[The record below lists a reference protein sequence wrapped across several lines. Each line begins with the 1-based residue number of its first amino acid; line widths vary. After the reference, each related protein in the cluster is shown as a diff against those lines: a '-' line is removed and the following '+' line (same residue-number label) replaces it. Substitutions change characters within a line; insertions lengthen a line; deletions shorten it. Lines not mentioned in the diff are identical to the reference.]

1 MKIKKFFS
9 GKRDSESRKLVLYLI
24 FPIFIMLVVLLQTF
38 NLTVINGKKYETQS
52 ENNRIVS
59 RTIYPTRGL
68 IYDTHDKLL
77 VENIASSQLNL
88 VPERST
94 DTLKKIKEIADLL
107 NLEKSF
113 LLDIY
118 EKQIKKPRY
127 PFQPITLAKS
137 LNDEQIALFSVS
149 SEKFKG
155 FSVET
160 GLVRSVVNKQSLAHV
175 LGYMGYS
182 ESSDVNKSSNFISG
196 NQIGISGIE
205 KTYHDQLS
213 GKVGTRIEE
222 KDVSGKFVRVLSE
235 NNAESG
241 KDLKLSIDLDL
252 QNFLIPFFEG
262 QKGALVALEPKSG
275 LIKALISSP
284 SYDPNIFNSSSSLA
298 EIQSIFND
306 DEGPLFNRA
315 TMGNYPPASTIK
327 PILGLAALDEGIVD
341 WNTIIQDDGEFYVE
355 GDPRPY
361 RGWKEDGHGK
371 VDLEKAI
378 VESSDVYFYSTAYDL
393 TIKRLE
399 PFLNKFGFGAKTNI
413 DAEESNG
420 LVPNEKWKLGYI
432 GEFWFKGDSIN
443 LGIGQGYML
452 STPIQISQAIA
463 VIANRGEI
471 IKPRLVEEIDES
483 PTELESL
490 GKIKLKDETNWKK
503 IEKSMIEVI
512 NSPNGTANNI
522 KDSRYV
528 IAGKTGTAQIKSYED
543 QEYEDI
549 RENPFFRDHALFVGY
564 APIPNPELLIL
575 VIIEN
580 GESGSRVAAPI
591 AKAGFDY
598 YLTKNE

>member
-1 MKIKKFFS
+1 MKIKKIFS

-24 FPIFIMLVVLLQTF
+24 FPIFIMFVVLLQTI

-118 EKQIKKPRY
+118 QKQIKKPRY

-182 ESSDVNKSSNFISG
+182 ESNDDDKSSNFISG

-298 EIQSIFND
+298 EIQSIFSD

-399 PFLNKFGFGAKTNI
+399 PFLNKFGFGGKTNI

-452 STPIQISQAIA
+452 STPIQISQSIA

-490 GKIKLKDETNWKK
+490 GKINLKDETNWEK

-512 NSPNGTANNI
+512 NSLNGTANNI

-564 APIPNPELLIL
+564 APIPDPELLIL

>member
-1 MKIKKFFS
+1 
-9 GKRDSESRKLVLYLI
+9 
-24 FPIFIMLVVLLQTF
+24 MLVVLLQTI

-118 EKQIKKPRY
+118 ERQIKKPRY

-160 GLVRSVVNKQSLAHV
+160 GLVRSVVNKKSLAHV

-182 ESSDVNKSSNFISG
+182 ESNDVSKSSNFISG

-241 KDLKLSIDLDL
+241 KDLKLSIDLEL

-262 QKGALVALEPKSG
+262 QKGALVALEPKTG

-298 EIQSIFND
+298 EIQSIFSD

-399 PFLNKFGFGAKTNI
+399 PFLNKFGFGNKTNI

-463 VIANRGEI
+463 VIANRGDI

-490 GKIKLKDETNWKK
+490 GKINLKDETNWEK

-512 NSPNGTANNI
+512 NAPNGTANNI
-522 KDSRYV
+522 KDTRYV

-564 APIPNPELLIL
+564 APIPDPELLIL

>member
-1 MKIKKFFS
+1 MKKFFA
-9 GKRDSESRKLVLYLI
+9 GKRDSESRRLVLYLI
-24 FPIFIMLVVLLQTF
+24 LPIFIMFVVLLQTI

-52 ENNRIVS
+52 ENNRILS

-77 VENIASSQLNL
+77 VENISSSQLNL
-88 VPERST
+88 VPERSS
-94 DTLKKIKEIADLL
+94 DTSKKIKEIADLL
-107 NLEKSF
+107 SLEKSF

-118 EKQIKKPRY
+118 EKQIKIPRY

-137 LNDEQIALFSVS
+137 LDDEQIALFSVS

-160 GLVRSVVNKQSLAHV
+160 GLVRSVLNKQSLAHV

-182 ESSDVNKSSNFISG
+182 ESNDVYKSSNFISG
-196 NQIGISGIE
+196 NQVGISGIE

-298 EIQSIFND
+298 EIQSIFSD

-399 PFLNKFGFGAKTNI
+399 PFLNKFGFGGKTNI

-420 LVPNEKWKLGYI
+420 LVPNEKWKLGYK

-490 GKIKLKDETNWKK
+490 GKINLNDETNWEK

-522 KDSRYV
+522 KDTRYV

-564 APIPNPELLIL
+564 APIPDPELLIL

-598 YLTKNE
+598 YLIKNE

>member
-24 FPIFIMLVVLLQTF
+24 FPIFIMFVVLLQTI

-160 GLVRSVVNKQSLAHV
+160 GLVRSVVNKKSLAHV

-182 ESSDVNKSSNFISG
+182 ESNDVNKSSNFISG

-262 QKGALVALEPKSG
+262 QKGALVALEPKTG

-298 EIQSIFND
+298 EIQSIFSD

-393 TIKRLE
+393 TIKKLE

-452 STPIQISQAIA
+452 STPIQISQSIA

-490 GKIKLKDETNWKK
+490 GKINLKDETNWEK

-512 NSPNGTANNI
+512 NAPNGTANNI
-522 KDSRYV
+522 KDTRYV

-564 APIPNPELLIL
+564 APIPDPELLIL

>member
-127 PFQPITLAKS
+127 PFQPITLAKT

>member
-175 LGYMGYS
+175 LGYIGYS
-182 ESSDVNKSSNFISG
+182 ESNDVNKSSNFISG

-262 QKGALVALEPKSG
+262 QKGALVALEPKTG
-275 LIKALISSP
+275 FIKALISSP

-298 EIQSIFND
+298 EIQSIFSD

-413 DAEESNG
+413 DSEESNG

-463 VIANRGEI
+463 VIANRGDI

-490 GKIKLKDETNWKK
+490 GKINLKDETNWEK

-512 NSPNGTANNI
+512 NAPNGTANNI
-522 KDSRYV
+522 KDTRYV

-564 APIPNPELLIL
+564 APIPDPELLIL

>member
-24 FPIFIMLVVLLQTF
+24 FPIFIMFVVLLQTI
-38 NLTVINGKKYETQS
+38 NLTLINGKKYETQS

-94 DTLKKIKEIADLL
+94 DALKKIKEIADLL

-113 LLDIY
+113 LLDVY
-118 EKQIKKPRY
+118 ERQLKKPRY

-160 GLVRSVVNKQSLAHV
+160 GLVRSVVNKKSLAHV

-182 ESSDVNKSSNFISG
+182 ESNDVNKSSNFISG

-262 QKGALVALEPKSG
+262 QKGALVALEPKTG
-275 LIKALISSP
+275 FIKALISSP

-298 EIQSIFND
+298 EIQSIFSD

-463 VIANRGEI
+463 VIANRGDI

-490 GKIKLKDETNWKK
+490 GKINLKDETNWEK

-512 NSPNGTANNI
+512 NAPNGTANNI
-522 KDSRYV
+522 KDTRYV

-564 APIPNPELLIL
+564 APIPDPELLIL

>member
-1 MKIKKFFS
+1 MCI
-9 GKRDSESRKLVLYLI
+9 RDS
-24 FPIFIMLVVLLQTF
+24 
-38 NLTVINGKKYETQS
+38 
-52 ENNRIVS
+52 
-59 RTIYPTRGL
+59 PTRGL

-149 SEKFKG
+149 GEKFKG

-182 ESSDVNKSSNFISG
+182 ESNDVNKSSNFISG
-196 NQIGISGIE
+196 SQIGISGIE

-262 QKGALVALEPKSG
+262 QKGALVALEPKTG

-298 EIQSIFND
+298 EIQSIFSD

-463 VIANRGEI
+463 VIANRGDI

-490 GKIKLKDETNWKK
+490 GKINLKDETNWEK

-512 NSPNGTANNI
+512 NAPNGTANNI
-522 KDSRYV
+522 KDTRYV

-564 APIPNPELLIL
+564 APIPDPELLIL

>member
-24 FPIFIMLVVLLQTF
+24 FPIFIMFVVLLQTI

-182 ESSDVNKSSNFISG
+182 ESNDVNKSSNFISG
-196 NQIGISGIE
+196 SQIGISGIE

-262 QKGALVALEPKSG
+262 QKGALVALEPKTG

-298 EIQSIFND
+298 EIQSIFSD

-399 PFLNKFGFGAKTNI
+399 PFLNKFGFGGKTNI

-463 VIANRGEI
+463 VIANRGDI

-490 GKIKLKDETNWKK
+490 GKINLKDETNWEK

-512 NSPNGTANNI
+512 NAPNGTANNI
-522 KDSRYV
+522 KDTRYV

-564 APIPNPELLIL
+564 APIPDPELLIL

>member
-1 MKIKKFFS
+1 MKKFFS
-9 GKRDSESRKLVLYLI
+9 GKRDSESRKLIVYLI
-24 FPIFIMLVVLLQTF
+24 LPIFIMFVVLLQTI

-94 DTLKKIKEIADLL
+94 ETLKKIKEIAELL

-118 EKQIKKPRY
+118 ENQIKKPRY

-160 GLVRSVVNKQSLAHV
+160 GLVRSVVNKKSLAHV

-182 ESSDVNKSSNFISG
+182 ESNDVNKSSNFISG

-222 KDVSGKFVRVLSE
+222 KDASGKFVRILSE

-284 SYDPNIFNSSSSLA
+284 AYDPNIFNSGSSLA
-298 EIQSIFND
+298 EIQSILND

-327 PILGLAALDEGIVD
+327 PILGLAALDGGIVD

-399 PFLNKFGFGAKTNI
+399 PFLNKFGFGGKTNI
-413 DAEESNG
+413 DAEESKG

-463 VIANRGEI
+463 IIANRGEI
-471 IKPRLVEEIDES
+471 IKPRLVEEIDKL

-490 GKIKLKDETNWKK
+490 GKINLEDDTNWEK

-512 NSPNGTANNI
+512 NSSNGTANNI
-522 KDSRYV
+522 KDTRYV

-564 APIPNPELLIL
+564 APIPDPELLIL

>member
-1 MKIKKFFS
+1 MKKFFS

-24 FPIFIMLVVLLQTF
+24 LPIFIMFVVLLQTI

-68 IYDTHDKLL
+68 IYDTKDKLL

-88 VPERST
+88 IPERST

-118 EKQIKKPRY
+118 ERQIKKPRY

-149 SEKFKG
+149 SEKYKG

-160 GLVRSVVNKQSLAHV
+160 GLVRSVVNKKSLAHV

-182 ESSDVNKSSNFISG
+182 ESNDENKSSNFISG

-235 NNAESG
+235 KNAESG

-275 LIKALISSP
+275 LIKAMISSP
-284 SYDPNIFNSSSSLA
+284 AYDPNIFNSSSSLA

-393 TIKRLE
+393 TIKKLE
-399 PFLNKFGFGAKTNI
+399 PFLKKFGFGGKTNI

-420 LVPNEKWKLGYI
+420 LVPNENWKLGYI

-452 STPIQISQAIA
+452 STPIQISQSIA

-483 PTELESL
+483 PTELKSL
-490 GKIKLKDETNWKK
+490 GKINLKDETNWEK

>member
-1 MKIKKFFS
+1 MKKFFS

-94 DTLKKIKEIADLL
+94 DTLKRIKEIADLL

-118 EKQIKKPRY
+118 DKQIKKPRY

-182 ESSDVNKSSNFISG
+182 ESNDDEKSSNFISG

-222 KDVSGKFVRVLSE
+222 KDVSGKFIRVLSE

-298 EIQSIFND
+298 EIQSIFSD

-399 PFLNKFGFGAKTNI
+399 PFLNKFGFGNKTNI

-452 STPIQISQAIA
+452 STPIQISQSIA

-490 GKIKLKDETNWKK
+490 GKINLKDETNWEK

-512 NSPNGTANNI
+512 NSLNGTANNI

-564 APIPNPELLIL
+564 APIPDPELLIL

>member
-1 MKIKKFFS
+1 MKKFFP
-9 GKRDSESRKLVLYLI
+9 GKRDSESRKIILYLI
-24 FPIFIMLVVLLQTF
+24 FPISIMLVVLLQTF

-68 IYDTHDKLL
+68 IYDTHEKLL

-94 DTLKKIKEIADLL
+94 DTLKKIREIADLL

-182 ESSDVNKSSNFISG
+182 ESNDDDNKSSNFISG

-327 PILGLAALDEGIVD
+327 PILGLAALEEGIVD

-399 PFLNKFGFGAKTNI
+399 PFLNKFGFGNKTNI

-452 STPIQISQAIA
+452 STPIQISQSIA

-471 IKPRLVEEIDES
+471 IKPRLVEEIDGS

-490 GKIKLKDETNWKK
+490 GKINLKDETNWEK

-512 NSPNGTANNI
+512 NSLNGTANNI

>member
-24 FPIFIMLVVLLQTF
+24 FPIFIMFVVLLQTI

-160 GLVRSVVNKQSLAHV
+160 GLVRSVVNKKSLAHV

-182 ESSDVNKSSNFISG
+182 ESNEVNKSSNFISG

-262 QKGALVALEPKSG
+262 QKGALVALEPKTG

-298 EIQSIFND
+298 EIQSIFSD

-490 GKIKLKDETNWKK
+490 GKINLKDETNWEK

-512 NSPNGTANNI
+512 NAPNGTANNI
-522 KDSRYV
+522 KDTRYV

-564 APIPNPELLIL
+564 APIPDPELLIL

>member
-1 MKIKKFFS
+1 MKKFFS

-24 FPIFIMLVVLLQTF
+24 LPIFIMFVVLLQTI

-52 ENNRIVS
+52 ENNRIVL

-68 IYDTHDKLL
+68 IYDTKDKLL

-88 VPERST
+88 IPERST

-118 EKQIKKPRY
+118 ERQIKKPRY

-149 SEKFKG
+149 SEKYKG

-160 GLVRSVVNKQSLAHV
+160 GLVRSVVNKKSLAHV

-182 ESSDVNKSSNFISG
+182 ESNDENKSSNFISG

-275 LIKALISSP
+275 LIKAMISSP
-284 SYDPNIFNSSSSLA
+284 AYDPNIFNSSSSLA

-306 DEGPLFNRA
+306 DQGPLFNRA

-399 PFLNKFGFGAKTNI
+399 PFLKRFGFGGKTNI

-452 STPIQISQAIA
+452 STPIQISQSIA

-483 PTELESL
+483 PTELKSL
-490 GKIKLKDETNWKK
+490 GKINLKDETNWEK

>member
-1 MKIKKFFS
+1 MKKFFS
-9 GKRDSESRKLVLYLI
+9 GKRDSESGKLVMYLI
-24 FPIFIMLVVLLQTF
+24 LPIFLMFVVLLQTI

-59 RTIYPTRGL
+59 RKIYPTRGL
-68 IYDTHDKLL
+68 IYDTHNKLL
-77 VENIASSQLNL
+77 VENIPSSQLNL

-94 DTLKKIKEIADLL
+94 DTLKKIKEIADVL
-107 NLEKSF
+107 NLEESF
-113 LLDIY
+113 LLDTF
-118 EKQIKKPRY
+118 ERQIKKPRY

-160 GLVRSVVNKQSLAHV
+160 GLVRSVVNKKSLAHV

-182 ESSDVNKSSNFISG
+182 ESNDVNISSNFISG
-196 NQIGISGIE
+196 NQVGISGIE
-205 KTYHDQLS
+205 KTYHDLLS
-213 GKVGTRIEE
+213 GKEGSRIEE

-241 KDLKLSIDLDL
+241 KDLKLSIDLEL

-284 SYDPNIFNSSSSLA
+284 AYDPNIFNSSSSLA

-361 RGWKEDGHGK
+361 KGWKEDGHGK

-393 TIKRLE
+393 TIKKLE
-399 PFLNKFGFGAKTNI
+399 PFLKKFGFGSKTNI

-471 IKPRLVEEIDES
+471 IKPRLVEEIDEL

-490 GKIKLKDETNWKK
+490 GKINLKDETNWEK

-512 NSPNGTANNI
+512 DSLNGTANNI
-522 KDSRYV
+522 KDTRYV

-564 APIPNPELLIL
+564 APIPDPELLIL
-575 VIIEN
+575 VVIEN

>member
-1 MKIKKFFS
+1 MKKFFS

-94 DTLKKIKEIADLL
+94 DTLKRIKEIADLL

-118 EKQIKKPRY
+118 DNQIKKPRY

-182 ESSDVNKSSNFISG
+182 ESNDDNKSSNFISG

-205 KTYHDQLS
+205 KTYNDQLS

-222 KDVSGKFVRVLSE
+222 KDVSGKFIRVLSE

-298 EIQSIFND
+298 EIQSIFSD

-378 VESSDVYFYSTAYDL
+378 VESSDIYFYSTAYDL

-399 PFLNKFGFGAKTNI
+399 PFLNKFGFGNKTNI

-452 STPIQISQAIA
+452 STPIQISQSIA

-490 GKIKLKDETNWKK
+490 GKINLKDETNWEK

-512 NSPNGTANNI
+512 NSVNGTANNI
-522 KDSRYV
+522 KDSKYV

>member
-1 MKIKKFFS
+1 MKKFFS
-9 GKRDSESRKLVLYLI
+9 GKRDSEFRKLVLYLI

-113 LLDIY
+113 LLDVY
-118 EKQIKKPRY
+118 ERQIKKPRY

-160 GLVRSVVNKQSLAHV
+160 GLVRSVVNKKSLAHV

-182 ESSDVNKSSNFISG
+182 ESNDVNKSSNFISG
-196 NQIGISGIE
+196 SQIGISGIE

-284 SYDPNIFNSSSSLA
+284 AYDPNIFNSSSSLD
-298 EIQSIFND
+298 EIQSILSD

-463 VIANRGEI
+463 VIANRGDI

-490 GKIKLKDETNWKK
+490 GKINLKDETNWEK

-512 NSPNGTANNI
+512 NAPNGTANNI
-522 KDSRYV
+522 KDTRYV

-564 APIPNPELLIL
+564 APIPDPELLIL

>member
-1 MKIKKFFS
+1 MF
-9 GKRDSESRKLVLYLI
+9 
-24 FPIFIMLVVLLQTF
+24 VVLLQTI

-160 GLVRSVVNKQSLAHV
+160 GLVRSVVNKQSLAHI

-182 ESSDVNKSSNFISG
+182 ESNDVNKSSNFISG

-262 QKGALVALEPKSG
+262 QKGALVALEPKTG

-298 EIQSIFND
+298 EIQSIFSD

-463 VIANRGEI
+463 VIANRGDI

-490 GKIKLKDETNWKK
+490 GKINLKDETNWEK

-512 NSPNGTANNI
+512 NAPNGTANNI
-522 KDSRYV
+522 KDTRYV

-564 APIPNPELLIL
+564 APIPDPELLIL

>member
-24 FPIFIMLVVLLQTF
+24 FPIFIMFVVLLQTI

-182 ESSDVNKSSNFISG
+182 ESKDDNKSSNFISG

-262 QKGALVALEPKSG
+262 QKGALVALEPKTG
-275 LIKALISSP
+275 FIKALISSP

-298 EIQSIFND
+298 EIQSIFSD

-490 GKIKLKDETNWKK
+490 GKINLKDETNWEK

-522 KDSRYV
+522 KDTRYV

-564 APIPNPELLIL
+564 APIPDPELLIL

>member
-1 MKIKKFFS
+1 MKKFFS

-24 FPIFIMLVVLLQTF
+24 LPIFIMFVVLLQTI

-68 IYDTHDKLL
+68 IYDTKDKLL

-88 VPERST
+88 IPERST

-118 EKQIKKPRY
+118 ERQIKKPRY

-149 SEKFKG
+149 SEKYKG

-160 GLVRSVVNKQSLAHV
+160 GLVRSVVNKKSLAHV

-182 ESSDVNKSSNFISG
+182 ESNDENKSSNFISG

-275 LIKALISSP
+275 LIKAMISSP
-284 SYDPNIFNSSSSLA
+284 AYDPNIFNSSSSLA

-399 PFLNKFGFGAKTNI
+399 PFLKRFGFGGKTNI

-452 STPIQISQAIA
+452 STPIQISQSIA

-483 PTELESL
+483 PTELKSL
-490 GKIKLKDETNWKK
+490 GKINLKDETNWEK

>member
-1 MKIKKFFS
+1 MF
-9 GKRDSESRKLVLYLI
+9 
-24 FPIFIMLVVLLQTF
+24 VVLLQTI

-59 RTIYPTRGL
+59 RTIHPTRGL
-68 IYDTHDKLL
+68 IYDTYDKLL
-77 VENIASSQLNL
+77 VENNASSQLNL
-88 VPERST
+88 VPERSI

-155 FSVET
+155 FSIET
-160 GLVRSVVNKQSLAHV
+160 GLVRSVVNKKSLAHV
-175 LGYMGYS
+175 IGYMGYS
-182 ESSDVNKSSNFISG
+182 ESNDVNKSSNFISG

-205 KTYHDQLS
+205 KTYNDQLS
-213 GKVGTRIEE
+213 GIVGTRIEE

-235 NNAESG
+235 DNAESG

-284 SYDPNIFNSSSSLA
+284 TYDPNIFNSSSSLA
-298 EIQSIFND
+298 EIESIFGD

-341 WNTIIQDDGEFYVE
+341 WDTIIQDDGEFYVE

-361 RGWKEDGHGK
+361 TGWKEDGHGK

-378 VESSDVYFYSTAYDL
+378 VESSDVYFYSTAYEL

-399 PFLNKFGFGAKTNI
+399 PFLNKFGFGGKTNI
-413 DAEESNG
+413 DADESNG

-463 VIANRGEI
+463 VIANRGQI

-483 PTELESL
+483 PTELKSL
-490 GKIKLKDETNWKK
+490 GKINLKDDTNWEK

-512 NSPNGTANNI
+512 NAPNGTANNI
-522 KDSRYV
+522 KDTRYV

-564 APIPNPELLIL
+564 APIPDPELLIL

-580 GESGSRVAAPI
+580 GESGSKVAAPI

>member
-24 FPIFIMLVVLLQTF
+24 FPIFIMFVVLLQTI

-118 EKQIKKPRY
+118 ERQIKKPRY

-182 ESSDVNKSSNFISG
+182 ESNDVNKSSNFISG
-196 NQIGISGIE
+196 SQIGISGIE

-298 EIQSIFND
+298 EIQSIFSD

-463 VIANRGEI
+463 VIANRGDI

-490 GKIKLKDETNWKK
+490 GKINLKDETNWEK

-512 NSPNGTANNI
+512 NAPNGTANNI
-522 KDSRYV
+522 KDTRYV

>member
-1 MKIKKFFS
+1 MKVKKFFS
-9 GKRDSESRKLVLYLI
+9 GKQDSEFRKLLLYLI
-24 FPIFIMLVVLLQTF
+24 LPILIMFVVLLQTI

-77 VENIASSQLNL
+77 VENIPSSQLNL

-94 DTLKKIKEIADLL
+94 DTLKKINEIADVL

-118 EKQIKKPRY
+118 KKQIKKPRY

-160 GLVRSVVNKQSLAHV
+160 GLVRSVVNKQLLAHV

-182 ESSDVNKSSNFISG
+182 ESNGLNKSSNFISG

-213 GKVGTRIEE
+213 GKVGSRIEE

-284 SYDPNIFNSSSSLA
+284 AYDPNIFNSSSSLA
-298 EIQSIFND
+298 EIQSIFSD

-399 PFLNKFGFGAKTNI
+399 PFLNKFGFGDKTNI

-463 VIANRGEI
+463 IIANRGEI
-471 IKPRLVEEIDES
+471 IKPRLVEKIDKS
-483 PTELESL
+483 PTQLEFL
-490 GKIKLKDETNWKK
+490 GKINLKDEANWEK

-564 APIPNPELLIL
+564 APIPDPELLIL

-598 YLTKNE
+598 YLIKNE

>member
-1 MKIKKFFS
+1 MKKFFS

-118 EKQIKKPRY
+118 DKQIKKPRY

-182 ESSDVNKSSNFISG
+182 ESNDDDNKSSNFISG

-399 PFLNKFGFGAKTNI
+399 PFLNKFGFGNKTNI

-452 STPIQISQAIA
+452 STPIQISQSIA

-490 GKIKLKDETNWKK
+490 GKINLKDETNWEK

-512 NSPNGTANNI
+512 NSLNGTANNI

>member
-1 MKIKKFFS
+1 MKKFFS

-24 FPIFIMLVVLLQTF
+24 FPIFIMFVVLLQTI

-118 EKQIKKPRY
+118 DKQIKKPRY

-182 ESSDVNKSSNFISG
+182 ESNDDNKSSNFISG

-298 EIQSIFND
+298 EIQSIFSD

-399 PFLNKFGFGAKTNI
+399 PFLNKFGFGNKTNI

-452 STPIQISQAIA
+452 STPIQISQSIA

-490 GKIKLKDETNWKK
+490 GKINLKDETNWEK

-512 NSPNGTANNI
+512 NSLNGTANNI

>member
-1 MKIKKFFS
+1 MKKFFS

-94 DTLKKIKEIADLL
+94 DTLKRIKEIADLL

-118 EKQIKKPRY
+118 DKQIKKPRY

-182 ESSDVNKSSNFISG
+182 ESNDDDNKSSNFISG

-298 EIQSIFND
+298 EIQSIFSD

-399 PFLNKFGFGAKTNI
+399 PFLNKFGFGNKTNI

-452 STPIQISQAIA
+452 STPIQISQSIA

-490 GKIKLKDETNWKK
+490 GKINLKDETNWEK

-512 NSPNGTANNI
+512 NSLNGTANNI

>member
-149 SEKFKG
+149 GEKFKG

-182 ESSDVNKSSNFISG
+182 ESNDVNKSSNFISG
-196 NQIGISGIE
+196 SQIGISGIE

-262 QKGALVALEPKSG
+262 QKGALVALEPKTG

-298 EIQSIFND
+298 EIQSIFSD

-463 VIANRGEI
+463 VIANRGDI

-490 GKIKLKDETNWKK
+490 GKINLKDETNWEK

-512 NSPNGTANNI
+512 NAPNGTANNI
-522 KDSRYV
+522 KDTRYV

-564 APIPNPELLIL
+564 APVPNPELLIL

>member
-24 FPIFIMLVVLLQTF
+24 FPIFIMFVVLLQTI

-160 GLVRSVVNKQSLAHV
+160 GLVRSVVNKKSLAHV

-182 ESSDVNKSSNFISG
+182 ESNDVNKSSNFISG

-284 SYDPNIFNSSSSLA
+284 AYDPNIFNSSSSLA

-463 VIANRGEI
+463 VIANRGDI

-490 GKIKLKDETNWKK
+490 GKINLKDETNWEK

-512 NSPNGTANNI
+512 NAPNGTANNI
-522 KDSRYV
+522 KDTRYV

-564 APIPNPELLIL
+564 APIPDPELLIL

>member
-1 MKIKKFFS
+1 MKKFFS
-9 GKRDSESRKLVLYLI
+9 GKQDSESRKLIMYLI
-24 FPIFIMLVVLLQTF
+24 LPIFIMLVVLLQTI

-77 VENIASSQLNL
+77 VENNASSQLNL
-88 VPERST
+88 VPERSI
-94 DTLKKIKEIADLL
+94 DSLKKIKEIADLL

-127 PFQPITLAKS
+127 PFQPITLANS

-160 GLVRSVVNKQSLAHV
+160 GLVRSVVNKKSLAHV

-182 ESSDVNKSSNFISG
+182 ESNDINKSSNFISG

-205 KTYHDQLS
+205 KTYNDQLS
-213 GKVGTRIEE
+213 GIVGTRIEE

-235 NNAESG
+235 DNAESG

-284 SYDPNIFNSSSSLA
+284 AYDPNIFNSSSSLA
-298 EIQSIFND
+298 EIESIFSD

-341 WNTIIQDDGEFYVE
+341 WNTIIQDNGEFYVE

-361 RGWKEDGHGK
+361 TGWKEDGHGK

-399 PFLNKFGFGAKTNI
+399 PFLNKFGFGDKTNI

-490 GKIKLKDETNWKK
+490 GIINLKDDTNWEK

-512 NSPNGTANNI
+512 NAPNGTANNI
-522 KDSRYV
+522 KDTRYV

-543 QEYEDI
+543 KEYEDI

-564 APIPNPELLIL
+564 APVPDPELLIL

-591 AKAGFDY
+591 AKAGFDF

>member
-24 FPIFIMLVVLLQTF
+24 FPIFIMFVVLLQTI

-160 GLVRSVVNKQSLAHV
+160 GLVRSVVNKKSLAHV

-182 ESSDVNKSSNFISG
+182 ESNDVNKSSNFISG

-284 SYDPNIFNSSSSLA
+284 AYDPNIFNSSSSLA
-298 EIQSIFND
+298 EIQSIFGD

-463 VIANRGEI
+463 VIANRGDI

-490 GKIKLKDETNWKK
+490 GKINLKDETNWEK

-512 NSPNGTANNI
+512 NAPNGTANNI
-522 KDSRYV
+522 KDTRYV

-564 APIPNPELLIL
+564 APIPDPELLIL

>member
-1 MKIKKFFS
+1 MKKFFS
-9 GKRDSESRKLVLYLI
+9 GKRDSESRKLIVYLI
-24 FPIFIMLVVLLQTF
+24 LPIFIMFVVLLQTI

-88 VPERST
+88 IPERST

-118 EKQIKKPRY
+118 ERQIKKPRY

-149 SEKFKG
+149 SEKYKG

-160 GLVRSVVNKQSLAHV
+160 GLVRSVVNKKSLAHV

-182 ESSDVNKSSNFISG
+182 ESNDENKSSNFISG

-275 LIKALISSP
+275 LIKAMISSP
-284 SYDPNIFNSSSSLA
+284 AYDPNIFNSSSSLA

-393 TIKRLE
+393 TIKKLE
-399 PFLNKFGFGAKTNI
+399 PFLKKFGFGGKTNI

-452 STPIQISQAIA
+452 STPIQISQSIA

-483 PTELESL
+483 PTELKSL
-490 GKIKLKDETNWKK
+490 GKINLKDETNWEK

>member
-9 GKRDSESRKLVLYLI
+9 GKRDSESRKLVFYLVL
-24 FPIFIMLVVLLQTF
+24 PIFIMFVVLLQTI

-155 FSVET
+155 FKVET
-160 GLVRSVVNKQSLAHV
+160 GLVRSVVNKKSLAHV

-182 ESSDVNKSSNFISG
+182 DSNDVNKSSNFISG

-284 SYDPNIFNSSSSLA
+284 AYDPNIFNSSSSLA
-298 EIQSIFND
+298 EIQSIFSD

-471 IKPRLVEEIDES
+471 IKPRLVEKIDES

-490 GKIKLKDETNWKK
+490 GKINLKDETNWEK

-522 KDSRYV
+522 KDTRYV

-564 APIPNPELLIL
+564 APIPDPELLIL

>member
-24 FPIFIMLVVLLQTF
+24 FPIFIMFVVLLQTI

-113 LLDIY
+113 LLDVF
-118 EKQIKKPRY
+118 ERQIKKPRY

-149 SEKFKG
+149 GEKFKG

-182 ESSDVNKSSNFISG
+182 ESNDVNKSSNFISG
-196 NQIGISGIE
+196 SQIGISGIE

-262 QKGALVALEPKSG
+262 QKGALVALEPKTG
-275 LIKALISSP
+275 FIKALISSP

-298 EIQSIFND
+298 EIQSIFSD

-463 VIANRGEI
+463 VIANRGDI

-490 GKIKLKDETNWKK
+490 GKINLKDETNWEK

-512 NSPNGTANNI
+512 NAPNGTANNI
-522 KDSRYV
+522 KDTRYV

-564 APIPNPELLIL
+564 APIPDPELLIL

>member
-24 FPIFIMLVVLLQTF
+24 FPIFIMFVVLLQTI

-94 DTLKKIKEIADLL
+94 DTLKKIKEISDLL

-182 ESSDVNKSSNFISG
+182 ESNDDNKSSNFISG

-298 EIQSIFND
+298 EIQSIFSD

-463 VIANRGEI
+463 VIANRGDI

-490 GKIKLKDETNWKK
+490 GKINLKDETNWEK

-512 NSPNGTANNI
+512 NAPNGTANNI
-522 KDSRYV
+522 KDTRYV

-564 APIPNPELLIL
+564 APIPDPELLIL

>member
-24 FPIFIMLVVLLQTF
+24 FPIFIMFVVLLQTI

-182 ESSDVNKSSNFISG
+182 ESNDVNKSSNFISG
-196 NQIGISGIE
+196 SQIGISGIE

-262 QKGALVALEPKSG
+262 QKGALIALEPKTG
-275 LIKALISSP
+275 FIKALISSP

-298 EIQSIFND
+298 EIQSIFSD

-413 DAEESNG
+413 DVEESNG

-463 VIANRGEI
+463 VIANRGDI
-471 IKPRLVEEIDES
+471 IKPRLVEEIDQS

-490 GKIKLKDETNWKK
+490 GKINLKDETNWEK

-512 NSPNGTANNI
+512 NAPNGTANNI
-522 KDSRYV
+522 KDTRYV

-564 APIPNPELLIL
+564 APIPDPELLIL

>member
-1 MKIKKFFS
+1 MKIKNFFS
-9 GKRDSESRKLVLYLI
+9 GKRDLESRKLLLYLI
-24 FPIFIMLVVLLQTF
+24 LPIFLMLIVLLQTI

-77 VENIASSQLNL
+77 VENIPSSQLIL

-94 DTLKKIKEIADLL
+94 DTLKKIKEIADVL
-107 NLEKSF
+107 NLDKSF

-118 EKQIKKPRY
+118 KNQIKKPRS

-149 SEKFKG
+149 SEKFGG

-160 GLVRSVVNKQSLAHV
+160 GLVRSVVNKKSLAHV

-182 ESSDVNKSSNFISG
+182 ESNDVNKSSNFNSG

-213 GKVGTRIEE
+213 GEVGTRIEE
-222 KDVSGKFVRVLSE
+222 KDVSGNFVRVLSE
-235 NNAESG
+235 KDAESG

-284 SYDPNIFNSSSSLA
+284 AYDPNIFNSSSSLA
-298 EIQSIFND
+298 EIQSIFSD

-327 PILGLAALDEGIVD
+327 PILGLAALDEEIVD
-341 WNTIIQDDGEFYVE
+341 WKTIIQDDGEFYVE

-399 PFLNKFGFGAKTNI
+399 PFLNKFGFGDKTNI
-413 DAEESNG
+413 DAEEARG

-452 STPIQISQAIA
+452 STPIQISHAIA
-463 VIANRGEI
+463 IIANRGEI
-471 IKPRLVEEIDES
+471 IKPRLVEEINKT

-490 GKIKLKDETNWKK
+490 GKINLKDEANWEK

-512 NSPNGTANNI
+512 NSLNGTANNI

-564 APIPNPELLIL
+564 APIPDPELLIL

>member
-24 FPIFIMLVVLLQTF
+24 LPIFIMFIVLLQTI

-68 IYDTHDKLL
+68 IYDTEGKLL

-88 VPERST
+88 IPERST

-118 EKQIKKPRY
+118 ERQIKKPRY

-149 SEKFKG
+149 SEKYKG

-160 GLVRSVVNKQSLAHV
+160 GLVRSVVNKKSLAHV

-182 ESSDVNKSSNFISG
+182 ESNDENKSSNFILG

-205 KTYHDQLS
+205 KTYQDQLS

-275 LIKALISSP
+275 LIKAMISSP
-284 SYDPNIFNSSSSLA
+284 AYDPNIFNSSSSLA

-393 TIKRLE
+393 TIKKLE
-399 PFLNKFGFGAKTNI
+399 PFLKKFGFGGKTNI

-452 STPIQISQAIA
+452 STPIQISQSIA

-483 PTELESL
+483 PTELKSL
-490 GKIKLKDETNWKK
+490 GKINLKDKINWEK

-549 RENPFFRDHALFVGY
+549 RENPFFRDHALFIGY

>member
-24 FPIFIMLVVLLQTF
+24 FPIFIMFVVLLQTI

-94 DTLKKIKEIADLL
+94 DALKKIKEIADLL

-118 EKQIKKPRY
+118 ERQIKKPRY

-160 GLVRSVVNKQSLAHV
+160 GLVRSVVNKKSLAHV

-182 ESSDVNKSSNFISG
+182 ESNDVNKSSNFISG
-196 NQIGISGIE
+196 SQIGISGIE

-262 QKGALVALEPKSG
+262 QKGALVALEPKTG
-275 LIKALISSP
+275 FIKALISSP

-298 EIQSIFND
+298 EIQSIFSD

-463 VIANRGEI
+463 VIANRGDI

-490 GKIKLKDETNWKK
+490 GKINLKDETNWEK

-512 NSPNGTANNI
+512 NAPNGTANNI
-522 KDSRYV
+522 KDTRYV

-564 APIPNPELLIL
+564 APIPDPELLIL

>member
-1 MKIKKFFS
+1 MKKFFS
-9 GKRDSESRKLVLYLI
+9 GKRDSESRKLVLYLTL
-24 FPIFIMLVVLLQTF
+24 PIFIMFVVLLQTI

-68 IYDTHDKLL
+68 IYDTYDRLL

-94 DTLKKIKEIADLL
+94 ETLKKIREIADLL

-118 EKQIKKPRY
+118 HKQIKKPRY

-160 GLVRSVVNKQSLAHV
+160 GLVRSVVNKKSLAHV

-182 ESSDVNKSSNFISG
+182 DSNDVNNSSNFISG

-205 KTYHDQLS
+205 KTYHDHLS

-235 NNAESG
+235 NDAESG

-298 EIQSIFND
+298 EIQSIFSD

-371 VDLEKAI
+371 VNLEKAI

-399 PFLNKFGFGAKTNI
+399 PFLNKFGFGGKTNI

-490 GKIKLKDETNWKK
+490 GKINLNDETNWEK

-522 KDSRYV
+522 KDTRYV